1 MRVAQS
7 AAGILNGAA
16 RQLERCPREPI
27 NYDLAFAVVFD
38 ACVFIVFDACVFVFL
53 VVDDACVR
61 TGAGQSFQ

>member
-7 AAGILNGAA
+7 AARVRNGAA

-27 NYDLAFAVVFD
+27 NYDLVFVVVFD
-38 ACVFIVFDACVFVFL
+38 ACVFIVFDACVFL
-53 VVDDACVR
+53 VVDEACVR